1 MVPPRFP
8 SSSAAGDTASG
19 PAVAS
24 TGEGAS
30 GAVEPELQED

>member
-24 TGEGAS
+24 SAS